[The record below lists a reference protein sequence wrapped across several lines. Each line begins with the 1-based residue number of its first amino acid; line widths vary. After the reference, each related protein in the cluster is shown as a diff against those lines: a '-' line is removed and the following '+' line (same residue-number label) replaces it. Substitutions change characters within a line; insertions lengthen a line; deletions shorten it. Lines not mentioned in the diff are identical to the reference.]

1 MQIVDLM
8 MRAVRRIRIC
18 SSAELAPVGL
28 THAQSRALRVV
39 AGAGAPMRMADLAAA
54 LEIVPRAA
62 TTNVD
67 ALDQAGLVVRRTDSC
82 DRRSVLVSL
91 TPKGRKLLARL
102 AGARRRAADRV
113 LAPLSVAERG
123 EPPVVEDQQVGP
135 GRADAPAGHDV
146 RAVLHPARSQPR
158 NRPRG
163 R

>member
-113 LAPLSVAERG
+113 LAPLSIAERG
-123 EPPVVEDQQVGP
+123 ELMRLLATMCGP
-135 GRADAPAGHDV
+135 CCTPHEASHGTGHGAGE
-146 RAVLHPARSQPR
+146 RR
-158 NRPRG
+158 
-163 R
+163 